1 MTQDQDP
8 VIYLRSLPAI
18 RERCNRVF
26 GLAQEG
32 KLEYFDWVPD
42 KEQDVVEFC
51 KNIIQ
56 VRRIQEFRT
65 ASADVRNDSPSEISD
80 RITDRYV

>member
-32 KLEYFDWVPD
+32 KLEYFDWVPE

-65 ASADVRNDSPSEISD
+65 ASADVRNDSRSEISD

>member
-8 VIYLRSLPAI
+8 VTYLRSLPAI

-26 GLAQEG
+26 ELAQEG
-32 KLEYFDWVPD
+32 KLEYFEWVSD
-42 KEQDVVEFC
+42 KEQDVVTYC

-56 VRRIQEFRT
+56 VSHL
-65 ASADVRNDSPSEISD
+65 AAL
-80 RITDRYV
+80 